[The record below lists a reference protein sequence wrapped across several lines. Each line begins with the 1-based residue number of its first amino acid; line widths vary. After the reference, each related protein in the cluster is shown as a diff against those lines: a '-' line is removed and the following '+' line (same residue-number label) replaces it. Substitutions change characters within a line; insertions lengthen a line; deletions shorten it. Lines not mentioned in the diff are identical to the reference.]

1 MSPSTQRVIVL
12 CLGFAALGLAGCANT
27 GGTNG
32 VFGEAATQPKTIL
45 VADFVA
51 SPEVE
56 AIDRGFSARM
66 DRKGIN
72 HPILERK
79 RRTLA
84 RVNDEIVATI
94 VATLREAGLE
104 AQPGN
109 EVGLTL
115 NDEAA
120 VVSGRLRPG
129 DQGNAAKNKQSGFGG
144 GRGGVVADMTVSY
157 FSSGGKKQLLAFSA
171 DAKGA
176 GKPPAGKQAAAR
188 NTAIATVLAAEKA
201 APEKLSPDVEAQARR
216 LGRAVGEKVVV
227 YAKGQGWLGTPEAA
241 QAQPQERGKLP
252 EPKPAQKQV
261 AAKKPAAQKPSVQK
275 PSAQRPEAPE
285 DEEPPDTDVPDQPG
299 KR

>member
-1 MSPSTQRVIVL
+1 MSPSTPRFIAMG
-12 CLGFAALGLAGCANT
+12 LGIAALALAGCAIS

-32 VFGEAATQPKTIL
+32 LFGEAATRPKTIL

-72 HPILERK
+72 YPVLERK

-84 RVNDEIVATI
+84 RVNNEIVASI
-94 VATLREAGLE
+94 VATLREAGLD

-109 EVGLTL
+109 EEGITL
-115 NDEAA
+115 NDEAV
-120 VVSGRLRPG
+120 VVSGRLRAG
-129 DQGNAAKNKQSGFGG
+129 DQGSAAKNKQVGFGAG
-144 GRGGVVADMTVSY
+144 HGGVAADMTVFY
-157 FSSGGKKQLLAFSA
+157 FSGGGKKQLLAFSA
-171 DAKGA
+171 DAKSA

-188 NTAIATVLAAEKA
+188 NAAIGTILAAEKTA
-201 APEKLSPDVEAQARR
+201 LEKLSPDVEAQARQI
-216 LGRAVGEKVVV
+216 GRAVGEKVV
-227 YAKGQGWLGTPEAA
+227 AFAEEQGWLGTPEAA
-241 QAQPQERGKLP
+241 AAQPQEQVKLP
-252 EPKPAQKQV
+252 EPKPAQKRV
-261 AAKKPAAQKPSVQK
+261 AEKEPAAQKPAAQKPEV
-275 PSAQRPEAPE
+275 PE